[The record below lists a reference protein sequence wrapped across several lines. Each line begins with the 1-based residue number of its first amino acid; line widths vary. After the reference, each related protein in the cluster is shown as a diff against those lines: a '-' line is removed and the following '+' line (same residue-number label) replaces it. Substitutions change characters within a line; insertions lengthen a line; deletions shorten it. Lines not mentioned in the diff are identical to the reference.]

1 MEDFI
6 AREILAGESD
16 DSTYQSTSTPSP
28 FPPPPSKGSL
38 FAPNF
43 YDYPYAFE
51 DMEIE
56 NLEPELGPSA
66 PPFEETPSAPLVDE
80 HDLGLVPSAP
90 PMLDDDDF
98 YVNDP
103 PEHSAPPHEPSPSH
117 SLTEGTDGDGSSAG
131 QVGTGD
137 STTSSSSRNGG
148 GPVLPDYH
156 P

>member
-1 MEDFI
+1 MEDFM
-6 AREILAGESD
+6 AREALQRESD
-16 DSTYQSTSTPSP
+16 DSPHQSTSTPSP

-38 FAPNF
+38 LAPNF
-43 YDYPYAFE
+43 YDYPYTFE

-56 NLEPELGPSA
+56 NLEPEFGPSA

-80 HDLGLVPSAP
+80 HDLALVPSAP

-98 YVNDP
+98 YVNESP
-103 PEHSAPPHEPSPSH
+103 VPSAPPHESSPSH
-117 SLTEGTDGDGSSAG
+117 SSTEGSDGDGASAG

-137 STTSSSSRNGG
+137 GTTSSGNVDGS
-148 GPVLPDYH
+148 VLPDYH